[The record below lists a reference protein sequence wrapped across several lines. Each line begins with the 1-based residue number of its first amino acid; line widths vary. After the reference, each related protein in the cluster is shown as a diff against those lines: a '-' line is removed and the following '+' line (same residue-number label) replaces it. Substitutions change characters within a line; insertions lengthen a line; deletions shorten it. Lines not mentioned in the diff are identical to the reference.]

1 MGDLERILRIV
12 GELRRRAV
20 RIAVVLVPIF
30 AFLITFQI
38 RWTHLS
44 GLGPIGWA
52 PYPYPNLFDNV
63 TAQTFGLLKVWML
76 PPGVEL
82 LNLGVGDSVM
92 VQMEIAA
99 LLTVIFGMPWIVHEV
114 GAFLVPALRKNE
126 RALLH
131 QVGIPATILF
141 TVGTSLGLA
150 LFTPLTFRFLFEYVD
165 AMGLVPVLGV
175 QDFVAFTLL
184 YSLAFGLVFEL
195 PIFVFALTRLGV
207 VRASTWRKHWRG
219 AILGSLLFGMIVTP
233 DNSGVTM
240 ILVASPMIVLY
251 LAGAFFAERWER
263 QRDLRP
269 EPPRSVLAG

>member
-1 MGDLERILRIV
+1 
-12 GELRRRAV
+12 
-20 RIAVVLVPIF
+20 
-30 AFLITFQI
+30 
-38 RWTHLS
+38 
-44 GLGPIGWA
+44 
-52 PYPYPNLFDNV
+52 
-63 TAQTFGLLKVWML
+63 
-76 PPGVEL
+76 
-82 LNLGVGDSVM
+82 
-92 VQMEIAA
+92 
-99 LLTVIFGMPWIVHEV
+99 
-114 GAFLVPALRKNE
+114 
-126 RALLH
+126 
-131 QVGIPATILF
+131 
-141 TVGTSLGLA
+141 
-150 LFTPLTFRFLFEYVD
+150 FTPLTFRFLFEYVD